1 MSSELGEMRHV
12 IVILVLVIA
21 IKPEGKH
28 NAMLFCPADGKVVV
42 H

>member
-12 IVILVLVIA
+12 IVIVIA